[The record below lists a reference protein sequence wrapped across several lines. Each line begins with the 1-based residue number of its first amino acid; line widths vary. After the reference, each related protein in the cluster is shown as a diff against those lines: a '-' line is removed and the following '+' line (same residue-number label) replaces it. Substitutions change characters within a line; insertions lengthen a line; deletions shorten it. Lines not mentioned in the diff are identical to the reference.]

1 VVCSGLVPEP
11 RTLTESAFAERPP
24 PTPTQGATLGLVVVW
39 CGAEPGRVGESLLL
53 PPTPSPVLFGRG
65 ARDDDD
71 PLPRVLLLRPR
82 PGIVEPR
89 EPLNNERI
97 SRHQLSLVASGS
109 ELSFKRL
116 GRTRLLVRGQEA
128 EHGTLQPGDTLD
140 IGSQLV
146 FLCVRRPPLLPPL
159 SSAASLP
166 AFGEPDAAGMVGE
179 SPALWEVRRRIF
191 FLAGRDGHVLV
202 RGPSGSG
209 KELVARAI
217 HALGPGRALP
227 LVARN
232 AATIP
237 EGLVDAELFGNAK
250 NYPNPGMVERPG
262 LIGEAD
268 GGTLFLDEF
277 GELPLATQAHLLRV
291 LDDGEYQRLGEAKA
305 RKARFRL
312 VAATNRSE
320 HTIKE
325 DVLARFAFRV
335 EIPPL
340 DARKED
346 IPFLVVHL
354 LRSALARDPA
364 AVRRFFDPHDP
375 KAPPRLSQDLMRALV
390 SRAYPTNVR
399 ELNRLLWLAIESSQ
413 SPTLD
418 LPPHSTEFSSLPPA
432 SSFPST
438 STPPANAS
446 ASTMTPASELP
457 ADLLAQREH
466 VQRVLDE
473 QNGVLERAWRPL
485 GLSSR
490 FALHRLI
497 KKLGVEIRRSPTR

>member
-1 VVCSGLVPEP
+1 MVRSGPVPEP
-11 RTLTESAFAERPP
+11 RTLTESAFAERTP

-39 CGAEPGRVGESLLL
+39 CGAEPDRVGEALLL
-53 PPTPSPVLFGRG
+53 PPTPSPVIFGRG
-65 ARDDDD
+65 ARGDDD
-71 PLPRVLLLRPR
+71 PMPRVLLLRPR
-82 PGIVEPR
+82 PGVVESR
-89 EPLNNERI
+89 EPLSNERV
-97 SRHQLSLVASGS
+97 SRHQLSLTASGA
-109 ELSFKRL
+109 EISFQRL
-116 GRTRLLVRGQEA
+116 GRTRVLVRGQEA
-128 EHGTLQPGDTLD
+128 EHGVLLPGDTLD
-140 IGSQLV
+140 IGSQVV

-159 SSAASLP
+159 SSGVSLP
-166 AFGEPDAAGMVGE
+166 PFGEPDDAGMVGE

-217 HALGPGRALP
+217 HALGPGRAHP

-262 LIGEAD
+262 LIGEAH

-291 LDDGEYQRLGEAKA
+291 LDDGEFQRLGESRA

-312 VAATNRSE
+312 VAATNRPE
-320 HTIKE
+320 DAIKE

-346 IPFLVVHL
+346 IPLLAAHL
-354 LRSALARDPA
+354 LRIALARDPT
-364 AVRRFFDPHDP
+364 AVQRFFDPHDT
-375 KAPPRLSQDLMRALV
+375 KAPPRLSQDLVRALV
-390 SRAYPTNVR
+390 SRSYPTNVR
-399 ELNRLLWLAIESSQ
+399 ELARLLWLAIEA
-413 SPTLD
+413 SPGSTLL
-418 LPPHSTEFSSLPPA
+418 LPPQFAESAPPPTPGFSPGLASLPPA
-432 SSFPST
+432 T
-438 STPPANAS
+438 SAPS
-446 ASTMTPASELP
+446 ASLP
-457 ADLLAQREH
+457 GEFLAQREH

-473 QNGVLERAWRPL
+473 HNGVLERAWRPL